1 MTTLPEFRLKWGKEK
16 RLAGGHAW
24 AFRNEIDFDGK
35 DPGPGVLVR
44 ILTHKGRPL
53 GVGFLNTFSNL
64 SFRLLAPHGEFPLEA
79 TAEEIVAARL
89 AQAYAVRGPRVP
101 GAARRLVFSEGDWL
115 PGLVV
120 DDYNGV
126 FAVQIQ
132 TAGMEKRRVQVLE
145 FLKALPGAKAVV
157 ERSEDS
163 FRAKEGLEP
172 SSGLLHTAAWDEDLL
187 GRVPFTEHGLQFTAD
202 VLKGHKTGFFL
213 DQAPARAL
221 AQGLAQ
227 GRRCLDLFC
236 HSGGFAVAMAVGG
249 ATEVLALDQSADALA
264 LAEGHARLNRVE
276 DRVRFEKADLFV
288 HLREMEKA
296 GERFGLIVL
305 DPPALAKDGEA
316 LGNALRG
323 YRELNLRALRL
334 LEKGGHLITCSCSG
348 AVAEGPFSDTVQSAA
363 ADAPATVRELAR
375 FGAGQDHP
383 RLLGMPETRYLKAL
397 LLHKA

>member
-1 MTTLPEFRLKWGKEK
+1 MTNLPEYRLKWGKEK

-35 DPGPGVLVR
+35 DPGPGALVR

-53 GVGFLNTFSNL
+53 GVGFLNSFSNL
-64 SFRLLAPHGEFPLEA
+64 SFRLLAPHGEFGLEA

-89 AQAYAVRGPRVP
+89 AQAYALRGPRAS

-126 FAVQIQ
+126 FVAQIQ
-132 TAGMEKRRVQVLE
+132 TAGMEKRRSQVLE
-145 FLKALPGAKAVV
+145 FLKALPGTKAVV
-157 ERSEDS
+157 ERSEDA
-163 FRAKEGLEP
+163 FRVKEGLAP

-221 AQGLAQ
+221 AQSLAK

-249 ATEVLALDQSADALA
+249 ATEVLAMDQSADALA

-276 DRVRFEKADLFV
+276 DKVRYEKADLFT

-334 LEKGGHLITCSCSG
+334 LEPGGRLITCSCSG
-348 AVAEGPFSDTVQSAA
+348 AVGEGQFSDTVQSAA
-363 ADAPATVRELAR
+363 ADAPATVRELER
-375 FGAGQDHP
+375 FGAGADHP
-383 RLLGMPETRYLKAL
+383 RLLGMPETRYLKAM